1 MKDNMYQEGTVDV
14 IGPFDRFEAGTGA
27 MALPLTRVADIGGR
41 RGVVLPG
48 SVQPAGWY
56 RATGKRIVDIA
67 FVLMTLPMSLP
78 IILIC
83 AIALWLEGGQPFYR
97 QERLGKGG
105 KRFSILKLRTMSRDA
120 DQVLE
125 SYLARDP
132 AMRAEWD
139 TTQKLKNDPRI
150 TRVGA
155 FLRSSS
161 MDELPQLWNVLKGDM
176 SVVGPRPMMPEQ
188 LRLYPNPRPYFSL
201 RPGITGEW
209 QVSDRNENSFAHR
222 STVDARYNVKVSFWN
237 DMKILVQ
244 TAGVVL
250 RRTGY

>member
-1 MKDNMYQEGTVDV
+1 MKDNVHEDGPVEV
-14 IGPFDRFEAGTGA
+14 IGPFESLRPGAGSV
-27 MALPLTRVADIGGR
+27 ALPMTRVADIGGR
-41 RGVVLPG
+41 GGLALPG
-48 SVQPAGWY
+48 TVQPTGWY
-56 RATGKRIVDIA
+56 RATGKRIADIV
-67 FVLMTLPMSLP
+67 FVLITLPISVP
-78 IILIC
+78 VILIC
-83 AIALWLEGGQPFYR
+83 AIALLIEGGQPFYR

-105 KRFSILKLRTMSRDA
+105 KRFSIVKLRTMGRNA
-120 DQVLE
+120 DTVLE

-155 FLRSSS
+155 LLRSSS

-188 LRLYPNPRPYFSL
+188 LRLYSNPRPYFIL

-209 QVSDRNENSFAHR
+209 QVSDRNENSFSHR
-222 STVDARYNVKVSFWN
+222 STVDARYNVKLSFWT
-237 DMKILVQ
+237 DLKILFQ